1 MIERL
6 KRFVSGAGVPPAV
19 QAEIIDE
26 LYPKSFRIGTSILTS
41 VVTGSVLAT
50 IWHSWLPLAWMAV
63 ALLICG
69 LRTPDWL
76 SYQRNRQSRSPADW
90 AARFVVGFGSFG
102 IWWGMTAAVLMLSD
116 DPLLMAIAVLAVDAQ
131 GAGAVCSYP
140 GHPPAAMS
148 FVVPAMTMFGI
159 AGLIRGGAI
168 GYSIA
173 FVELVLIANYLIII
187 REFYRSTVR
196 GLIARHEK
204 SEMSDHL
211 AEAHMALKREG
222 AAKSEFLAHMSHEL
236 RTPLNAILGFSDV
249 MLSETY
255 GPLGNPKYAEYQ
267 GDIHAAAAH
276 LLNIVNEVLDIAK
289 IEAGELT
296 LRIDPVE
303 PLDITRFASKLISQR
318 ALTKGLTFD
327 TDIDLALKDVT
338 IRTDEVR
345 LKQALINVLTNAVKF
360 TPPGGNVK
368 LAAGIRD
375 GVFFQVIDTGVGMT
389 PDDLERAL
397 LPFVQVGRPLVS
409 QEGSGLGLPLS
420 RQLIERLG
428 GRFEIASTVGVGTT
442 VTITVPNG

>member
-19 QAEIIDE
+19 QAEILDE

-63 ALLICG
+63 ALTICG
-69 LRTPDWL
+69 LRTFDWL
-76 SYQRNRQSRSPADW
+76 NYQRSRESRSPSEW
-90 AARFVVGFGSFG
+90 AVRFAAGFAPFG
-102 IWWGMTAAVLMLSD
+102 IWWGMTAAVLILSD
-116 DPLLMAIAVLAVDAQ
+116 DPLLMAIAVLACDAQ

-140 GHPPAAMS
+140 GHPPAALS

-159 AGLIRGGAI
+159 AGLIRGGTI
-168 GYSIA
+168 GYSIT
-173 FVELVLIANYLIII
+173 FVEVVLIANYLIII
-187 REFYRSTVR
+187 REFYRSTIR
-196 GLIARHEK
+196 GLVARHEK
-204 SEMSDHL
+204 SEMADHL

-255 GPLGNPKYAEYQ
+255 GPLGNAKYAEYQ
-267 GDIHAAAAH
+267 GDIHTAAAH

-296 LRIDPVE
+296 LQIDPVE

-327 TDIDLALKDVT
+327 MDIDPALKDVM
-338 IRTDEVR
+338 IHTDEVR

-360 TPPGGNVK
+360 TEVGGSVK
-368 LAAGIRD
+368 LTAGIRD
-375 GVFFQVIDTGVGMT
+375 GVFFEVADTGVGMT
-389 PDDLERAL
+389 PDELERAL

-428 GRFEIASTVGVGTT
+428 GRFQIASTLAVGTT